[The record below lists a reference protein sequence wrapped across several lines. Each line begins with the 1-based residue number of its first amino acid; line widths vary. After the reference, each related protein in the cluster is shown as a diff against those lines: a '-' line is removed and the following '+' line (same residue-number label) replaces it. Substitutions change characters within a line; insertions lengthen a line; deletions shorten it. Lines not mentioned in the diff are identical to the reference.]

1 MEPEAFTSEE
11 AARAEKAGLSSS
23 PVSSPVRRRVD
34 AETQVNALD
43 PLVPRDEPEQQV
55 AVPGRSKYGEGADR
69 RTLQKLHIRWFP
81 CSSKRIVS

>member
-11 AARAEKAGLSSS
+11 AARAEKAGLS
-23 PVSSPVRRRVD
+23 SSPVRRRVD

-81 CSSKRIVS
+81 CSSERTVS